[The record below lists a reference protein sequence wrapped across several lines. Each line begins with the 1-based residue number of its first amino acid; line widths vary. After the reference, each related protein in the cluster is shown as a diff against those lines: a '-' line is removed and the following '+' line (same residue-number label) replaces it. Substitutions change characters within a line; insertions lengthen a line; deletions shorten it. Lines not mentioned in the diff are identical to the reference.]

1 MRRPW
6 LQWAAMTLRVPIVLM
21 VALLVGLS
29 AVQQASAPSDA
40 GHAAALKHA
49 PRVPPSSARVAAAA
63 SPLTVV
69 ASAPPLAGRVAAQS
83 AGALGDGVLSDP
95 FVPPRV

>member
-1 MRRPW
+1 MRRRR
-6 LQWAAMTLRVPIVLM
+6 LQWAVMALRVLIVLM
-21 VALLVGLS
+21 VALLVGLP
-29 AVQQASAPSDA
+29 AAQQASAPSDA

-63 SPLTVV
+63 SPLSVV
-69 ASAPPLAGRVAAQS
+69 ASAPPPAARVAAKS
-83 AGALGDGVLSDP
+83 PGALGDGVLSDP

>member
-1 MRRPW
+1 
-6 LQWAAMTLRVPIVLM
+6 MTLRVLIVLI
-21 VALLVGLS
+21 VALLVGLP
-29 AVQQASAPSDA
+29 AAQQVSAPSDA

-49 PRVPPSSARVAAAA
+49 PRLPPSSARVAVAA

-69 ASAPPLAGRVAAQS
+69 AAAPPLAGRVTAQS
-83 AGALGDGVLSDP
+83 DGALGDGVLSDP

>member
-1 MRRPW
+1 
-6 LQWAAMTLRVPIVLM
+6 MTLHVLIVLM
-21 VALLVGLS
+21 VALLVGLPV
-29 AVQQASAPSDA
+29 AQQASAPSDA
-40 GHAAALKHA
+40 GHAAALKHT

-69 ASAPPLAGRVAAQS
+69 APAPPLAGRVAAKS
-83 AGALGDGVLSDP
+83 AGALGDGELSYP

>member
-1 MRRPW
+1 
-6 LQWAAMTLRVPIVLM
+6 MTLRVLIVLM
-21 VALLVGLS
+21 VALLVGLPV
-29 AVQQASAPSDA
+29 AQQASAPSDV

-49 PRVPPSSARVAAAA
+49 PRLSPSSARVAAAA

-69 ASAPPLAGRVAAQS
+69 AAAPPLAGRVTAQS

>member
-1 MRRPW
+1 MRRPR
-6 LQWAAMTLRVPIVLM
+6 LQWAAMTLRVLIVLM
-21 VALLVGLS
+21 VALLVGLPV
-29 AVQQASAPSDA
+29 AQQASAPFDA

-49 PRVPPSSARVAAAA
+49 PRVPPSSARVAAPA
-63 SPLTVV
+63 SPLTIV
-69 ASAPPLAGRVAAQS
+69 AAAPPLAGRVAAKS